1 LRRLQVFLQKTNGN
15 ILVKIKGKK
24 LVEEM
29 VEYLKKDSVYLGLC
43 INRFILNHTV
53 LLDSAIRLL
62 SQDGDKKDRK
72 SI

>member
-1 LRRLQVFLQKTNGN
+1 
-15 ILVKIKGKK
+15 
-24 LVEEM
+24 M